1 MFPRFRGVELLETL
15 DVDSGSVDTEVVVQR
30 RLHGSHLG
38 LILVAGL
45 LVVLL
50 TACSGQDANQPAPDT
65 DPKTPAGAPALETSG
80 RAPAIRLIL
89 NDPTTIRQP
98 RDRCDVAICR
108 QLVGLIDSAE
118 ETVDFALYGMRGQTA
133 VLQALQQAK
142 SRGVIVRGVVDRDS
156 QGSNYYEDT
165 DMWVKTLGS
174 VRSDLA
180 SEKRLDQ
187 REGSG
192 EGQGRPP
199 CPRPE
204 GFAGPLQCLAY
215 DLGDRWLLARHAS
228 VDNFVVDEEGDG
240 GPNRIM
246 HDKFV
251 IADGRRV
258 WTGSA
263 NISNTDSGGY
273 SANLVVVIDSPQ
285 IAAAYEREFEQMWAG
300 RYHKEKK
307 PGRAGPVQVGDARV
321 EVFFSPQD
329 KAMPNA
335 VEPLIENAQH
345 QIDVAVFFLTNKYV
359 TADLIAAHRR
369 GVLVRVIVDATAAA
383 NGYTK
388 HELLREAGIPVRVEN
403 WGGKMHMKSAMI
415 DGRWVIGGSMNW
427 TKAGNRTNDENTL
440 IIDSPRLAQQY
451 GNFFETIWR
460 SIPDRWQARGARP
473 DPESADSGSSC
484 RDGIDND
491 FDEEIDR
498 VAPPGRKADAG
509 CLSATPPTPLP
520 PHEIVD
526 CVPEGYKVIT
536 GGPRDDQ
543 GRSSACQ
550 PTGPADTGDRAGC
563 DPSYPTLCIASPPP
577 DLQCTDIPDKGF
589 PVLRPDPHN
598 FDGNKDGEGCES

>member
-1 MFPRFRGVELLETL
+1 MLGTL

-50 TACSGQDANQPAPDT
+50 TACSGQDAKQPAPDT
-65 DPKTPAGAPALETSG
+65 ETPAGAPAPETSG

-89 NDPTTIRQP
+89 NDPTTISRP
-98 RDRCDVAICR
+98 RDRCDVEICR
-108 QLVGLIDSAE
+108 QLVGLINSAKKS
-118 ETVDFALYGMRGQTA
+118 VDFAAYGMRGQTA

-142 SRGVIVRGVVDRDS
+142 SRGVKVRGVVDRDS

-165 DMWVKTLGS
+165 DMWVATLGS
-174 VRSDLA
+174 ESVLDDLA
-180 SEKRLDQ
+180 SERRLDQ

-192 EGQGRPP
+192 EGQGCPDWLRPV
-199 CPRPE
+199 
-204 GFAGPLQCLAY
+204 GFARPLQCVAF

-228 VDNFVVDEEGDG
+228 VDNFVADEEGDG

-263 NISNTDSGGY
+263 NISDTDSGGY

-307 PGRAGPVQVGDARV
+307 PGRAGPVRVGDAQV

-345 QIDVAVFFLTNKYV
+345 QIDVAVFYLTNKFV
-359 TADLIAAHRR
+359 TADLIAAHLR
-369 GVLVRVIVDATAAA
+369 GVRVRVIVDATSAE

-427 TKAGNRTNDENTL
+427 TGAGNRTNDENTL
-440 IIDSPRLAQQY
+440 IIDSPRLARQY

-491 FDEEIDR
+491 FDKEIDR
-498 VAPPGRKADAG
+498 VPPAGRKADAG

-526 CVPEGYKVIT
+526 CVPEEYKVIT

-550 PTGPADTGDRAGC
+550 PTGPADTGDRVGC
-563 DPSYPTLCIASPPP
+563 DPSYPTLCIPSFPP
-577 DLQCTDIPDKGF
+577 DLECTDIPGKGF

>member
-1 MFPRFRGVELLETL
+1 MLETL

-38 LILVAGL
+38 LILLAGL

-50 TACSGQDANQPAPDT
+50 TACSGQDANQPAPET
-65 DPKTPAGAPALETSG
+65 ETPAG
-80 RAPAIRLIL
+80 APAIRLIL
-89 NDPTTIRQP
+89 NDPTTISRP

-108 QLVGLIDSAE
+108 QLVGLIDSAKKS
-118 ETVDFALYGMRGQTA
+118 VDFALYGMRGQTA

-192 EGQGRPP
+192 EGQGCPDWLRPV
-199 CPRPE
+199 
-204 GFAGPLQCLAY
+204 GFAGTLQCVAY

-427 TKAGNRTNDENTL
+427 TGAGNRTNDENTL
-440 IIDSPRLAQQY
+440 IINSPRLARQY
-451 GNFFETIWR
+451 GNFFEAIWR

-473 DPESADSGSSC
+473 DPESADSGFAC
-484 RDGIDND
+484 QDDIDND
-491 FDEEIDR
+491 FDKEIDR
-498 VAPPGRKADAG
+498 VAPAGHKADPG
-509 CLSATPPTPLP
+509 CLSATPLTPLP

-526 CVPEGYKVIT
+526 CVPKGYKVIT
-536 GGPRDDQ
+536 GGPGDDQ

-577 DLQCTDIPDKGF
+577 DLECTDIPDKRF

>member
-1 MFPRFRGVELLETL
+1 MLGTL
-15 DVDSGSVDTEVVVQR
+15 DADSGSVDTEVVVQR

-50 TACSGQDANQPAPDT
+50 TACSGQDAKQPTSDT
-65 DPKTPAGAPALETSG
+65 DPETPAGAPAPETSLHT
-80 RAPAIRLIL
+80 PTIRLIL
-89 NDPTTIRQP
+89 NDPTTISQP
-98 RDRCDVAICR
+98 HDRCDVAICR
-108 QLVGLIDSAE
+108 HLVGLIDSAE

-142 SRGVIVRGVVDRDS
+142 SRGVKVRGVVDRDS

-165 DMWVKTLGS
+165 DMWVATLGS
-174 VRSDLA
+174 ESVLDDLA
-180 SEKRLDQ
+180 SERRLDQ

-192 EGQGRPP
+192 EGQGCPDWLRPV
-199 CPRPE
+199 
-204 GFAGPLQCLAY
+204 GFAGPLQCVAY

-228 VDNFVVDEEGDG
+228 VENFVVDEEGDG

-246 HDKFV
+246 HHKFV

-263 NISNTDSGGY
+263 NISDTDSGGY

-415 DGRWVIGGSMNW
+415 DGRWVIGDSMNW
-427 TKAGNRTNDENTL
+427 TGAGNRTNDENTL
-440 IIDSPRLAQQY
+440 IIDSPRLARQY
-451 GNFFETIWR
+451 GNFFESIWR
-460 SIPDRWQARGARP
+460 SIPDQWQARGARP

-491 FDEEIDR
+491 FDKEIDR

-536 GGPRDDQ
+536 GGPR
-543 GRSSACQ
+543 GAPVRSSACQ

-577 DLQCTDIPDKGF
+577 DLECTDIPNKGF

-598 FDGNKDGEGCES
+598 FDGNKDGVGCES